1 MEGGKLKNIIII
13 ILLLLNLFLLLLVGG
28 RRLEDDHSVE
38 SARHSAIE
46 VLRSSGVT
54 VENEV
59 VPRSMDLR
67 AGQARRDLSREFAL
81 AAALLNG
88 PVEVDARGGETYR
101 YVNANGQVQFHSTGE
116 FWARFEPGTQPLSG
130 RTVREH
136 GAAVLSRLGMASQVL
151 DDGVE
156 QGGGQIT
163 FRQTVDGVPVLNCQA
178 TLCYEDGE
186 LVRIAN
192 GRWVVGKPAF
202 SQTGGGVT
210 VATALVRLFNGMK
223 ELGDIYTRI
232 ESITPAYTVNVS
244 LSGPAQLTPVWYVRT
259 DTGAYQ
265 LDIQTGKTDRLSAL
279 RTAAAQ
285 MDTDMEWMEP
295 VAQ

>member
-28 RRLEDDHSVE
+28 RRLEDDHSAE
-38 SARHSAIE
+38 SARHSALE

-54 VENEV
+54 VEDEV
-59 VPRSMDLR
+59 VPRSMELR
-67 AGQARRDLSREFAL
+67 VGQAERDLSRERTL

-101 YVNANGQVQFHSTGE
+101 YDNANGQVQFHSTGE

-130 RTVREH
+130 RTPREH
-136 GAAVLSRLGMASQVL
+136 GAAVLSRLEVAGQVL
-151 DDGVE
+151 DDRVE
-156 QGGGQIT
+156 QGSGQIT

-178 TLCYEDGE
+178 TLHYEDGQ

-192 GRWVVGKPAF
+192 GRWIVGKPVV
-202 SQTGGGVT
+202 SRTGGEVT
-210 VATALVRLFNGMK
+210 VATALVRLLNGMK

-232 ESITPAYTVNVS
+232 ESITPAYTVSVS
-244 LSGPAQLTPVWYVRT
+244 LSGPAQLTPVWHVRT

-265 LDIQTGKTDRLSAL
+265 LDVQTGKIDRLSAL
-279 RTAAAQ
+279 RTAVVQ
-285 MDTDMEWMEP
+285 MDADMEWTEP